1 MPACE
6 STEADTL
13 YQLGPLLARLT
24 VNLSPC
30 YSPNTEQAVEEERI
44 N

>member
-6 STEADTL
+6 SAEADTL
-13 YQLGPLLARLT
+13 YQLRSLLARLT
-24 VNLSPC
+24 ANLSHY
-30 YSPNTEQAVEEERI
+30 YSPNTKQAVEEERI